1 MSTAVRQMIRGGV
14 AGILAKIPQ
23 GLALYACSEI
33 GLFLAMGVALNV
45 PLTILYSS
53 KHVLLGALFGAVF
66 AVPVL
71 KAWPNWVRGIL
82 VGLVHAA
89 ATLFYFN
96 PFVDGVGFLGLEIG
110 ALMPVVVVVA
120 NLIWGMLAG
129 AVVDLWGLFD
139 RRAPAQ

>member
-1 MSTAVRQMIRGGV
+1 MSRAVKLMIRGAVG
-14 AGILAKIPQ
+14 GILAKIPQ

-53 KHVLLGALFGAVF
+53 KHVLLGAVFGLLF
-66 AVPVL
+66 AVPLL
-71 KAWPNWVRGIL
+71 KTWPNWVRGIG

-89 ATLFYFN
+89 VTLLYFN
-96 PFVDGVGFLGLEIG
+96 PFVDGVGFLGLDIG
-110 ALMPVVVVVA
+110 ALMPVVVIVA

-129 AVVDLWGLFD
+129 AVVDVWGLFD
-139 RRAPAQ
+139 REEPAP